1 MRCIVGAYPTYS
13 GAVEPKFG
21 SPATTIIIR

>member
-1 MRCIVGAYPTYS
+1 MRGIGGAYPTYS